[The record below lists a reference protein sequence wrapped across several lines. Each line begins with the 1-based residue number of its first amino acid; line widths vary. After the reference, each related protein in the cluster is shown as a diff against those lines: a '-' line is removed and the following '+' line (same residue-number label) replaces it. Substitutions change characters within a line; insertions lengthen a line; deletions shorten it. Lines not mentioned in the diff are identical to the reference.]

1 MNESSLL
8 AFGVD
13 RVLDF
18 CHSHMYVVLPHCF
31 DRASLFTISI
41 LSIKWGDN
49 VNNENLKH

>member
-1 MNESSLL
+1 MSEENQTQNHETYE
-8 AFGVD
+8 
-13 RVLDF
+13 
-18 CHSHMYVVLPHCF
+18 YVVLPHCF